1 MAKHFTYDDVDIY
14 DEDVSLFS
22 PGKWL
27 NTNCIH
33 FGLRVMEHEPFFI
46 DGGTDCIIALEP
58 SIESFV
64 RFQLETEE
72 ELDGFR
78 EGVDLDSK
86 RWVFVPVNSHTSIL
100 QTGSHWSLLA
110 YHVPSSTGIHMD
122 SMNGA
127 NNQQATDLM
136 NKLNKIVSAKSRKE
150 PTFIS
155 LPPSVCPQQQ
165 DSFNCGV
172 YLLLLTNS
180 LARSIV
186 ASKDSAVD
194 YDDNLVGGTPEVWT
208 SVFAGIVSSSA
219 GAYRSD
225 MLKKIEHLK

>member
-1 MAKHFTYDDVDIY
+1 
-14 DEDVSLFS
+14 
-22 PGKWL
+22 
-27 NTNCIH
+27 
-33 FGLRVMEHEPFFI
+33 
-46 DGGTDCIIALEP
+46 
-58 SIESFV
+58 
-64 RFQLETEE
+64 
-72 ELDGFR
+72 
-78 EGVDLDSK
+78 
-86 RWVFVPVNSHTSIL
+86 
-100 QTGSHWSLLA
+100 
-110 YHVPSSTGIHMD
+110 MD

-172 YLLLLTNS
+172 YSLLLANS